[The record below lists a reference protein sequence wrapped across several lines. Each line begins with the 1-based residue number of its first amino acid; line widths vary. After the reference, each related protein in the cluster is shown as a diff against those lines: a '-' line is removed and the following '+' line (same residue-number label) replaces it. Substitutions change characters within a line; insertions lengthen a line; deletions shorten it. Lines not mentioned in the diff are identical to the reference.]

1 MATRSKLTRYIIR
14 PSDKIAAWI
23 GIGYL
28 TLPKHFVIQKMS
40 LYLVYEKKRRK
51 FKIHFMKRL
60 AVNFAIAALLATLS
74 IPSFAQDT
82 KEKEKEGKDKKKE
95 VEQITIIR
103 KSDDK
108 AKTVIEI
115 NGDKITVNGKP
126 IEDLKDGDI
135 TVHRNKYKT
144 MDGLNAYS
152 LPRTRVGGNF
162 NWDNGDNF
170 NFFDMDENRAMLGVV
185 TEEVEGGVKVT
196 EITDES
202 AAKKAGIKEGDII
215 TKIGETK
222 IEDPDQLSEAVRK
235 HKPGEKVI
243 VTLLRDKKEQKVT
256 TELGK
261 WKGVSSFGF
270 APGQNFKMDMPEYK
284 ELLSPKIQGMPRGQ
298 TWSWSGGAPRLG
310 LSVQDTDDG
319 KGVKV
324 IEVDKESNAAKAGL
338 KENDI
343 ITNFN
348 DKEVNSADEVA
359 KMVKESKDKP
369 SINLKIKRDGK
380 AQSIEVKMPRKLKTA
395 DL

>member
-1 MATRSKLTRYIIR
+1 
-14 PSDKIAAWI
+14 
-23 GIGYL
+23 
-28 TLPKHFVIQKMS
+28 
-40 LYLVYEKKRRK
+40 
-51 FKIHFMKRL
+51 MKRFAL
-60 AVNFAIAALLATLS
+60 KFAIPALLATFT
-74 IPSFAQDT
+74 IPSFGQDVKT
-82 KEKEKEGKDKKKE
+82 KEKESKGTKKE
-95 VEQITIIR
+95 VEEITIIR

-108 AKTVIEI
+108 TKTVVEI

-144 MDGLNAYS
+144 MEGLNYYGT
-152 LPRTRVGGNF
+152 PRTRAGGQSF
-162 NWDNGDNF
+162 NWDSGDGMSMYHVEE
-170 NFFDMDENRAMLGVV
+170 DRAMLGVV
-185 TEEVEGGVKVT
+185 TEDAEGGVKVT

-215 TKIGETK
+215 TKIGDTK

-235 HKPGEKVI
+235 HKPGEKVT

-256 TELGK
+256 AELGK
-261 WKGVSSFGF
+261 WKGVSSFSYG
-270 APGQNFKMDMPEYK
+270 PGQNFKMEMPDYEI
-284 ELLSPKIQGMPRGQ
+284 LAPKIQAMPRMRGQ
-298 TWSWSGGAPRLG
+298 AWSYSGGAPRLG

-324 IEVDKESNAAKAGL
+324 IDVDDESNAAKAGL

-348 DKEVNSADEVA
+348 GTEVNSADEVA
-359 KMVKESKDKP
+359 KLVKENKDKP
-369 SINLKIKRDGK
+369 TISLKIKRDGK
-380 AQSIEVKMPRKLKTA
+380 VQTVEVKMPRKLKTA

>member
-1 MATRSKLTRYIIR
+1 
-14 PSDKIAAWI
+14 
-23 GIGYL
+23 
-28 TLPKHFVIQKMS
+28 
-40 LYLVYEKKRRK
+40 
-51 FKIHFMKRL
+51 MKR
-60 AVNFAIAALLATLS
+60 FAIRFAIPALLATVT

-82 KEKEKEGKDKKKE
+82 KDKTKENKKKKKE
-95 VEQITIIR
+95 VEEITIIR

-108 AKTVIEI
+108 TKTVVEI

-135 TVHRNKYKT
+135 TVRRGKYKT
-144 MDGLNAYS
+144 MEGLNYYS
-152 LPRTRVGGNF
+152 TPRTRTGVQSF
-162 NWDNGDNF
+162 NWDNGDGLN
-170 NFFDMDENRAMLGVV
+170 MYHVDENRAMLGVV
-185 TEEVEGGVKVT
+185 TEDAEGGVKVT

-215 TKIGETK
+215 TKIGDTK

-235 HKPGEKVI
+235 HKPGEKVA

-256 TELGK
+256 AELGK
-261 WKGVSSFGF
+261 WKGVSSFSY
-270 APGQNFKMDMPEYK
+270 APGQEFKMDMDYNQMFA
-284 ELLSPKIQGMPRGQ
+284 PKIQAMPRVRNGQ
-298 TWSWSGGAPRLG
+298 AWSYPGGAPKLG

-324 IEVDKESNAAKAGL
+324 IDVDDESNAAKAGL

-348 DKEVNSADEVA
+348 GTEVNGADEVA
-359 KMVKESKDKP
+359 KLVRENKDKP
-369 SINLKIKRDGK
+369 TISLKIKRDGK
-380 AQSIEVKMPRKLKTA
+380 VQTVEVKMPRKLKTA